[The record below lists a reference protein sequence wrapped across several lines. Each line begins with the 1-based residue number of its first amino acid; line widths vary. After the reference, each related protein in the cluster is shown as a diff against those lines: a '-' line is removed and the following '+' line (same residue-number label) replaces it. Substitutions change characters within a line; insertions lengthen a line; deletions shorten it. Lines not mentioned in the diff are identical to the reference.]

1 MSRTLPSIGAIALC
15 VLFCVS
21 QKLSAQGSNAAIVGS
36 CFDSSGAAV
45 PNATVEA
52 REVDTNLKSE
62 SKTNAAGYY
71 VFPSLPVGTYE
82 VTFTAVGFKSEVRT
96 GVILR
101 VGDRTRLDFTAEVG
115 GIQQKVEVQ
124 SEAPL
129 APYHGVAIEQP
140 ERARANA
147 AHARGE
153 ERDGRHQSRF
163 RAIPELSDGE
173 HWRERFSRHFQFFLA
188 RWRRQQCSRIQ

>member
-1 MSRTLPSIGAIALC
+1 MSRTLFSMGAIALC

-21 QKLSAQGSNAAIVGS
+21 QKLTAQGSNAAIVGS

-82 VTFTAVGFKSEVRT
+82 VTFTAGGFKCGETSGVR
-96 GVILR
+96 
-101 VGDRTRLDFTAEVG
+101 
-115 GIQQKVEVQ
+115 
-124 SEAPL
+124 
-129 APYHGVAIEQP
+129 H
-140 ERARANA
+140 RA
-147 AHARGE
+147 G
-153 ERDGRHQSRF
+153 
-163 RAIPELSDGE
+163 
-173 HWRERFSRHFQFFLA
+173 
-188 RWRRQQCSRIQ
+188 

>member
-62 SKTNAAGYY
+62 SKTNAAGFF

-82 VTFTAVGFKSEVRT
+82 VTFTAVGFKSEVRS

-101 VGDRTRLDFTAEVG
+101 VGDRARLDFTAEVG
-115 GIQQKVEVQ
+115 VVQQNLEVQ

-129 APYHGVAIEQP
+129 VQADSSGL
-140 ERARANA
+140 
-147 AHARGE
+147 GE
-153 ERDGRHQSRF
+153 VV
-163 RAIPELSDGE
+163 
-173 HWRERFSRHFQFFLA
+173 
-188 RWRRQQCSRIQ
+188 